1 MLGSTAALTVFNVVW
16 PSSRRVAVS
25 GTADRYEYRAA
36 QRDGDAAAAVAGAG
50 AKPEAQQDPPPGRAL
65 RPNPPAWRACRVD
78 MPRTAFFCLVGG
90 WAGAAL
96 VLLATVLLIRFAG

>member
-16 PSSRRVAVS
+16 PSSRRVAAS
-25 GTADRYEYRAA
+25 GTADRYEYRPAPL
-36 QRDGDAAAAVAGAG
+36 DGAAAADAGV
-50 AKPEAQQDPPPGRAL
+50 KPEAQQDPPPGRAL
-65 RPNPPAWRACRVD
+65 RPKPPTWRTCRVD
-78 MPRTAFFCLVGG
+78 MPRSAFLCLVCG

>member
-25 GTADRYEYRAA
+25 GTADRYEYRPAPRHSAA
-36 QRDGDAAAAVAGAG
+36 SANAG
-50 AKPEAQQDPPPGRAL
+50 AKPEAQQNPPPGRAL
-65 RPNPPAWRACRVD
+65 RPKPPAWRACRVD
-78 MPRTAFFCLVGG
+78 MPRTAFLCLVCG